1 MKIYIR
7 KIDDQCINKQISYTK
22 EVLCDF
28 LDNRGEKDEIKCIG
42 KKSGKEYRV
51 SLLLATDPRFDN
63 AIKNLLVEEGD
74 GLSSGDL
81 MVMYKKKQYYLV
93 EVVKPTDSNYN
104 DLLNLFDSG
113 DRHVLLYDNEGEKNT
128 SGTNIIFY
136 GTPGCG
142 KSYLVESLYN
152 VEGNKVY
159 RTVFHP
165 EYSNV
170 DFVGQIMPH
179 EDSIDDTK
187 VHYSFSEGIFTTA
200 LKFAYSHPS
209 IATILIIEEINRG
222 NASAIF
228 GEIFQLLDRDK
239 WGDSIYSIKN
249 ANIAK
254 ALGKDEDFDIKI
266 PSNLSL
272 IGTMNTSDQNVFTL
286 DTAFKRRWNLQ
297 KIRNSF
303 KDIADYESLG
313 KISKE
318 KLKYKYDLATR
329 YIPGSSYTWKEFV
342 EKVNAKISEKGK
354 DYFIQ
359 SEDKELGVYFVT
371 DSYLSNSANDN
382 DAFLIKKFGEKV
394 LMYLWN
400 DVIKTNPEKL
410 FKLTSSI
417 NTPINSLDNLL
428 DEFETIPNGDTLSV
442 FAGDLFPPKT
452 SETADSKPMFT
463 DEQLAE
469 LG

>member
-22 EVLCDF
+22 EVLRDF
-28 LDNRGEKDEIKCIG
+28 LDDRGEKDEIKCVG

-51 SLLLATDPRFDN
+51 ALLLSTDPRFDN
-63 AIKNLLVEEGD
+63 ALKNLLVDEGE
-74 GLSSGDL
+74 GITSGDL
-81 MVMYKKKQYYLV
+81 MVMYKKKQYYIV
-93 EVVKPTDSNYN
+93 EVVKQTDSNYAN
-104 DLLNLFDSG
+104 LLGLFEPG

-142 KSYLVESLYN
+142 KSYLVNSLYN

-165 EYSNV
+165 EYSNA

-179 EDSIDDTK
+179 EDDIDDTK

-200 LKFAYSHPS
+200 LRFAYEHPS

-228 GEIFQLLDRDK
+228 GEIFQLLDRDT
-239 WGDSIYSIKN
+239 WGDSVYSIKN

-254 ALGKDEDFDIKI
+254 ALGKDADFDIKI

-272 IGTMNTSDQNVFTL
+272 IATMNTSDQNVYTL

-303 KDIADYESLG
+303 RDIEDYDNLG
-313 KISKE
+313 KTSKE
-318 KLKYKYDLATR
+318 KLRCKYELATR
-329 YIPGSSYTWKEFV
+329 FIPGSAYTWKEFV
-342 EKVNAKISEKGK
+342 ERVNAKISEKGK
-354 DYFIQ
+354 GYFIQ
-359 SEDKELGVYFVT
+359 SEDKEIGVYFV
-371 DSYLSNSANDN
+371 SEAYLSLNKNDN
-382 DAFLIKKFGEKV
+382 DSILIKKFAEKV

-400 DVIKTNPEKL
+400 DVVKTNPEKL
-410 FKLTSSI
+410 FKMTSSV

-442 FAGDLFPPKT
+442 FSGDLFPSKNNN
-452 SETADSKPMFT
+452 SVNETTNDCNT
-463 DEQLAE
+463 ENVNE
-469 LG
+469 